1 MTALYHLN
9 ENIAHLLEGFLES
22 AVPLIAG
29 LAEVIGLFIIVTSL
43 VKATYHYVRATF
55 FRDRYDFHH
64 EMSTGLTTALEFLMS
79 AEIAK
84 TFLLQNLESVIPLA
98 ATFALRALMSLLLHV
113 EMRAD
118 HTGGK
123 NDGLAQKLS
132 FAPFFFRFVQNVKNM
147 DFLASARPAAGS
159 RLRPDVQIQRRLFP
173 EPFHR

>member
-29 LAEVIGLFIIVTSL
+29 LAEVI
-43 VKATYHYVRATF
+43 
-55 FRDRYDFHH
+55 
-64 EMSTGLTTALEFLMS
+64 GLTTALEFLMS

-118 HTGGK
+118 HTGEK
-123 NDGLAQKLS
+123 
-132 FAPFFFRFVQNVKNM
+132 
-147 DFLASARPAAGS
+147 
-159 RLRPDVQIQRRLFP
+159 
-173 EPFHR
+173 

>member
-29 LAEVIGLFIIVTSL
+29 LAEIIGLFIIVTSL
-43 VKATYHYVRATF
+43 VRATYHYVRTT
-55 FRDRYDFHH
+55 FHH

-118 HTGGK
+118 HTGEK
-123 NDGLAQKLS
+123 
-132 FAPFFFRFVQNVKNM
+132 
-147 DFLASARPAAGS
+147 
-159 RLRPDVQIQRRLFP
+159 
-173 EPFHR
+173 

>member
-98 ATFALRALMSLLLHV
+98 DAYAHGGSGTAALCGRSAGPL
-113 EMRAD
+113 EPA
-118 HTGGK
+118 
-123 NDGLAQKLS
+123 LAQGCLS
-132 FAPFFFRFVQNVKNM
+132 C
-147 DFLASARPAAGS
+147 
-159 RLRPDVQIQRRLFP
+159 RRV
-173 EPFHR
+173 